1 MSVKPMMKRLLWA
14 GVCMCLPLAGYA
26 AEQTGQNT
34 SATPNAAA
42 GQAAPA
48 DATHSPQLDAK
59 AAPSKPG
66 KHGEHGK
73 TGHILPGKWTTTI
86 HMIMPGMPF
95 TPAPRTFS
103 NCVSDADANL
113 SIKDMVGDLLGPDCT
128 LDDFSTSNTSAG
140 KQAHWETSCTG
151 KHAKKGTGTLTL
163 LSNKHYKLASKVM
176 LLDVGGTMQ
185 IDSEAK
191 WQGSCQKS
199 DG

>member
-1 MSVKPMMKRLLWA
+1 MSTKLMMKRLLWA
-14 GVCMCLPLAGYA
+14 GVCLCLPLAGCDA
-26 AEQTGQNT
+26 GQTGQNA
-34 SATPNAAA
+34 SA
-42 GQAAPA
+42 GQTAPA
-48 DATHSPQLDAK
+48 DAANSPQLDAK
-59 AAPSKPG
+59 TASS

-103 NCVSDADANL
+103 NCVSEADARL

-128 LDDFSTSNTSAG
+128 LDDFSTSNTADG

-185 IDSEAK
+185 INSEAK
-191 WQGSCQKS
+191 WQGSCRKS
-199 DG
+199 DDR